1 MTNTKFTSVLVS
13 LCALI
18 STGFS
23 TITQAEAQ
31 FGVGGGY
38 NFKRDSAMI
47 EGRFAAPVNP
57 RLQLVPQ
64 LALDFKID
72 KLVLD
77 FDGHYYLDPGA
88 ALYLLSGLNYV
99 VAI

>member
-1 MTNTKFTSVLVS
+1 
-13 LCALI
+13 
-18 STGFS
+18 
-23 TITQAEAQ
+23 
-31 FGVGGGY
+31 
-38 NFKRDSAMI
+38 MI

-99 VAI
+99 NDDAGLNLGGGLSVDLTKEAKGYLELKYVAFGWDGFIFKGGVFF